1 MWPSSL
7 QGTTTLEMKQHGVE
21 EKTISG
27 GIIEHVEKRKVESY
41 GRSEESSRPSA
52 QYDWEINEQEC
63 F

>member
-1 MWPSSL
+1 
-7 QGTTTLEMKQHGVE
+7 MKQHGVE
-21 EKTISG
+21 EKTISE